1 MFKHYINLELK
12 AFFVRL
18 VWEKHWL
25 KNSDGLLVV
34 YFYLFFLVVGIA
46 LYPMLSETFPD
57 QNRWLLLIVM

>member
-34 YFYLFFLVVGIA
+34 YFFTCFSCGIA
-46 LYPMLSETFPD
+46 LYPMLSETF
-57 QNRWLLLIVM
+57 RIKTAGYC

>member
-12 AFFVRL
+12 AFFVQL

-25 KNSDGLLVV
+25 KILMGFSS
-34 YFYLFFLVVGIA
+34 LFFTCFLVLGIA
-46 LYPMLSETFPD
+46 LYPVRETFPD

>member
-12 AFFVRL
+12 AFRSASV
-18 VWEKHWL
+18 EKHWL

-34 YFYLFFLVVGIA
+34 YFLLVFLVVGLHCIHVIK
-46 LYPMLSETFPD
+46 PSD

>member
-12 AFFVRL
+12 AFFVQL

-34 YFYLFFLVVGIA
+34 YFLLVFLVVGIA